1 MPDTL
6 QEALEALE
14 TLLAKAANPKV
25 ACESKCNRTIT
36 LQYSQWDEPG
46 EYAYRWNCD
55 ATADCGYANEHF
67 CRFQPLSA
75 DGYGETPMEAL
86 QECLSKLTE
95 IMESRVEMQQLEAEE
110 EEL

>member
-6 QEALEALE
+6 QEYLEALE
-14 TLLAKAANPKV
+14 NLLAKAANPRV
-25 ACESKCNRTIT
+25 ACENKCNRTIT

-46 EYAYRWNCD
+46 EYAFRWNCD
-55 ATADCGYANEHF
+55 ATAECGYENEHF

-86 QECLSKLTE
+86 NECVRKLTE
-95 IMESRVEMQQLEAEE
+95 IMESRVEMQALEADEE
-110 EEL
+110 EV